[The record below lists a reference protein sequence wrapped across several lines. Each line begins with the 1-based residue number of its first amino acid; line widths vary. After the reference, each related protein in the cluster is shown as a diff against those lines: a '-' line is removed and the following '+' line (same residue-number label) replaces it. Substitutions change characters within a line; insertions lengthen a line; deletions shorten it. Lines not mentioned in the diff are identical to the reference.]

1 MMTEDVILYEAGL
14 RVDSV
19 RYWKFIQS
27 IKESDVDEYITI
39 MKKTKPEE
47 STIVKTVKHYRCI
60 STTPFIIGD

>member
-1 MMTEDVILYEAGL
+1 MSEDVMVYEAGL
-14 RVDSV
+14 RVDSGV
-19 RYWKFIQS
+19 YWKFI
-27 IKESDVDEYITI
+27 ESRTEQDVDNYITV